1 MEITIIFLLI
11 ILNGIFAM
19 AEIAIVSSR
28 KLKLKQLAGEG
39 DKNAEIALKLAQSP
53 NRFLSTVQIG
63 ITFVGI
69 FAGAFGGEAIAG
81 DLAKEIDKIP
91 YLNEYSHG
99 IALLTVVAIITY
111 FSLIIGELVPKR
123 LALSSPEKVASII
136 ARPMRIFS
144 SIVWPLVTV
153 LTFSADWLLDRLKIK
168 ARNEPVVSEEEVKM
182 LIKEGAKIGIFN
194 IAEQDIV
201 ERTFKLSDTV
211 VKSLMTPKKGIS
223 WLDVTNDPEVL
234 KEKIAKHPH
243 SHFPICKGTQDKVL
257 GIVRAEDLLTHYLLE
272 EKINLQKFLHKPLV
286 VPEILD
292 VFKLLELFKK
302 SGIHAALVT
311 DKNNSISGI
320 VTLSDVLEAIV
331 GDIPTFDELRERENK
346 LDNRSSP

>member
-1 MEITIIFLLI
+1 MQEALIILLLI

-39 DKNAEIALKLAQSP
+39 DKNAKIALELAQSP

-63 ITFVGI
+63 ITFVGV
-69 FAGAFGGEAIAG
+69 FAGAFGGRAIAD
-81 DLAKEIDKIP
+81 DLA
-91 YLNEYSHG
+91 NELAKVALISDYSESLS
-99 IALLTVVAIITY
+99 LLIVVAIITY

-123 LALSSPEKVASII
+123 LALSAPEKIASII
-136 ARPMRIFS
+136 ARPMKIFS
-144 SIVWPLVTV
+144 SIAWPLVTV
-153 LTFSADWLLDRLKIK
+153 LTVSADWLLDWLKIK
-168 ARNEPVVSEEEVKM
+168 SRNEPVVSEEEVKM

-211 VKSLMTPKKGIS
+211 VKSLMTPKRGIT
-223 WLDVTNDPEVL
+223 WLNITQDPNILRER
-234 KEKIAKHPH
+234 IAKHPH
-243 SHFPICKGTQDKVL
+243 THYPVCKDTQENIL
-257 GIVRAEDLLTHYLLE
+257 GIVRSEDILTHYLLE
-272 EKINLQKFLHKPLV
+272 DEINLKKFLHKPLI
-286 VPEILD
+286 VPETSD

-311 DKNNSISGI
+311 DKNTSISGI
-320 VTLSDVLEAIV
+320 VTLSDVLEEIV
-331 GDIPTFDELRERENK
+331 GDIPTFDELKEREEK
-346 LDNRSSP
+346 LAKK